1 MRKFKI
7 YTAGAMEVYGKES
20 VHATE
25 WRKKCKEYFYSI
37 DADVK
42 IVSPTDY
49 YSYSTKYHKNGLE
62 VMRFDLF
69 KVKESDLILVNLNN
83 VRNSIGTCDE
93 IFYAW
98 QHEKPI
104 VGFVEK
110 DVSGEELENLVHPWK
125 YWQVSRIEAGENA
138 MRNALE
144 YIRNFY
150 LN

>member
-20 VHATE
+20 VHAAE

-83 VRNSIGTCDE
+83 VRNSIGTSDE

-104 VGFVEK
+104 VGFIEK
-110 DVSGEELENLVHPWK
+110 DISGEELENLVHPWK
-125 YWQVSRIEAGENA
+125 YWQVSRVETGENA

>member
-25 WRKKCKEYFYSI
+25 WRKKCKDFYSI
-37 DADVK
+37 DEDVK

-62 VMRFDLF
+62 VMRFDLY
-69 KVKESDLILVNLNN
+69 KVKEADLILVNLNN
-83 VRNSIGTCDE
+83 VRNSIGTSDE

-104 VGFVEK
+104 IGFIEK
-110 DVSGEELENLVHPWK
+110 DVPDEELENLLHPWK
-125 YWQVSRIEAGENA
+125 YWQVSRIETGENA